1 LRTTN
6 NLPLIASLIAE
17 LDLSKV
23 RSLSSSPDRGRN
35 PSHSSQDGSE
45 SPESD
50 ISADPIDDFDYNVWS
65 TVLHSKPLVSSYESV
80 DDEAMWLS
88 SYSHPPLA
96 PDSPQL
102 PSSILASKA
111 PRSFQLNNET
121 RER

>member
-1 LRTTN
+1 
-6 NLPLIASLIAE
+6 
-17 LDLSKV
+17 
-23 RSLSSSPDRGRN
+23 
-35 PSHSSQDGSE
+35 
-45 SPESD
+45 
-50 ISADPIDDFDYNVWS
+50 
-65 TVLHSKPLVSSYESV
+65 V